1 MRRMRRL
8 LVPTVIAA
16 AGAALLSA
24 GPAGAGAGVEPGSI
38 TCHGGSLSAAFN
50 PGVTF
55 RKQTTQVQADG
66 DLGVCFSQE
75 HPKLTGGTFR
85 FTGSGTGACPGP
97 FVVGYGRLTITWND
111 GSTSTM
117 PQMSIRAEARTVA
130 LDSGAV
136 SEGPFRG
143 ETGRLNGS
151 VTTSLTELGQHCVSS
166 GGLTRYE
173 ANLDSVALGAI

>member
-8 LVPTVIAA
+8 LVPAVIAA
-16 AGAALLSA
+16 AGAVLLPA
-24 GPAGAGAGVEPGSI
+24 GPAGARAGAEPGSI
-38 TCHGGSLSAAFN
+38 TCHGGSLSAAFS

-55 RKQTTQVQADG
+55 RKQTTQVQAEG
-66 DLGVCFSQE
+66 DLGVCSSQE

-85 FTGSGTGACPGP
+85 FSGSGTGACPGP
-97 FVVGYGRLTITWND
+97 FAIGYGKMVITWND

-117 PQMSIRAEARTVA
+117 PQMSVRAEAFTVS
-130 LDSGAV
+130 LDGGAV

-143 ETGRLNGS
+143 ATGRLSGR
-151 VTTSLTELGQHCVSS
+151 VTTSPMEISNQCITS
-166 GGLTRYE
+166 GLTRYE